1 MDSSALNGFLLENWR
16 CGFQAHIGFYGCCL
30 YNLVAFFFF
39 FLEIP
44 ALLVDVRKL
53 VSINN
58 ATNKDV
64 VDRPTKDV
72 DDPDAES
79 DGPGETSL
87 STPCRPSQVSIY

>member
-1 MDSSALNGFLLENWR
+1 MVVVCIILL
-16 CGFQAHIGFYGCCL
+16 Q
-30 YNLVAFFFF
+30 FF

-44 ALLVDVRKL
+44 ALLVDVTKL

-64 VDRPTKDV
+64 DDRPTKDV